1 MTQWMKVNPN
11 PLRVLKPS
19 RKLYINFYIERKS
32 LMQKRSLS
40 MTNGEMLLT
49 KNLQKFL
56 QIHRKHIR
64 HLSTIDVLSVW
75 NKLINW
81 QLTPRDQ

>member
-40 MTNGEMLLT
+40 MTNGEILLT

-56 QIHRKHIR
+56 QIHRKYIR
-64 HLSTIDVLSVW
+64 HLSTIEVLSVW